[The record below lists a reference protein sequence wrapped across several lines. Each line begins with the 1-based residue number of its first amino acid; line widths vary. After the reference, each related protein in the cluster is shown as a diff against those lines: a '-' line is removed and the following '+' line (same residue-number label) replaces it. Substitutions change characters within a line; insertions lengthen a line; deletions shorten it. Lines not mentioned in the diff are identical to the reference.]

1 MPGLQL
7 TGLASGLDW
16 RSLVDKL
23 IATERVPQ
31 DRLRAQKVVTQQK
44 TNVLDALKTSLTALQ
59 TSIQSLSGGS
69 GDVFAARTAKLADT
83 ASGWTASA
91 GAATEIGSYVVDVTQ
106 LATKTQRAGGLDIG
120 NALSATSDVSALTIA
135 TLPIGSTIS
144 AGEFTV
150 NGARV
155 SVAATDSLQDVLDRI
170 STSTGGFVTAS
181 YDPSVDKIRL
191 TGGGEVVL
199 GSANDTSNFLMAM
212 GLTNNGTNEVLSP
225 KALGVVSVSKAIA
238 DANLRTA
245 VTAVTAVD
253 GGGNGSFSINGVSI
267 AYNVNTDTVSTV
279 MARINASGAGVTAS
293 YDRLTDRFTLNNKT
307 TGDTGMA
314 VSEAA
319 GGLLDA
325 LGLGGAATLNRG
337 KNAQFSVDG
346 GPTLTSL
353 SNTLDGETHGI
364 TGLSVTANSEGTQ
377 TINVAGDTAAL
388 KSKIED
394 FISKFNS
401 VQTIIDQQTKITPG
415 SDGKVTAAIFAS
427 NHEISDIGSSLR
439 SKVFETVPGLSGTI
453 QRLENLG
460 IDFSG
465 TKNELVIKDATKLDA
480 ALTGNAEQVRE
491 LFSNTTNGL
500 AARLNS
506 FLSIV
511 TGSTGTLAT
520 QTSSLSSQGKSLD
533 AQIAAMERHI
543 VQQQRLLE
551 QSFIRME
558 SAQAQIQNQL
568 ASLTNAFGGSSSSG
582 K

>member
-212 GLTNNGTNEVLSP
+212 GLTNNGTTEVLSP

-238 DANLRTA
+238 DANLR
-245 VTAVTAVD
+245 TAVTAVD

>member
-1 MPGLQL
+1 M
-7 TGLASGLDW
+7 
-16 RSLVDKL
+16 
-23 IATERVPQ
+23 
-31 DRLRAQKVVTQQK
+31 
-44 TNVLDALKTSLTALQ
+44 
-59 TSIQSLSGGS
+59 
-69 GDVFAARTAKLADT
+69 
-83 ASGWTASA
+83 
-91 GAATEIGSYVVDVTQ
+91 
-106 LATKTQRAGGLDIG
+106 
-120 NALSATSDVSALTIA
+120 
-135 TLPIGSTIS
+135 
-144 AGEFTV
+144 
-150 NGARV
+150 
-155 SVAATDSLQDVLDRI
+155 
-170 STSTGGFVTAS
+170 
-181 YDPSVDKIRL
+181 DKIRL
-191 TGGGEVVL
+191 TGGGEIVL

-212 GLTNNGTNEVLSP
+212 GLTNNGTTEVLSP
-225 KALGVVSVSKAIA
+225 KALGVVSVSKAIS
-238 DANLRTA
+238 DANLR
-245 VTAVTAVD
+245 TAVTAVD

-267 AYNVNTDTVSTV
+267 AYNVNTDSVSTV

-293 YDRLTDRFTLNNKT
+293 YDRLTDRFTLSNKT

-337 KNAQFSVDG
+337 KNAQFSLDG

-388 KSKIED
+388 KAKIED

-401 VQTIIDQQTKITPG
+401 VQALIDQQTKITPG

-427 NHEISDIGSSLR
+427 NREVGDIGSTLR

-465 TKNELVIKDATKLDA
+465 TKNELVVKDGTKLDA
-480 ALTGNAEQVRE
+480 ALTGSADQVRE
-491 LFSNTTNGL
+491 LFSNSTNGL

-511 TGSTGTLAT
+511 TGTTGTLAT

-543 VQQQRLLE
+543 GQQQRLLE

-568 ASLTNAFGGSSSSG
+568 ASLANAFGGSNSSG

>member
-212 GLTNNGTNEVLSP
+212 GLTNNGTTEVLSP

-238 DANLRTA
+238 DANLR
-245 VTAVTAVD
+245 TAVTAVD

-582 K
+582 Q